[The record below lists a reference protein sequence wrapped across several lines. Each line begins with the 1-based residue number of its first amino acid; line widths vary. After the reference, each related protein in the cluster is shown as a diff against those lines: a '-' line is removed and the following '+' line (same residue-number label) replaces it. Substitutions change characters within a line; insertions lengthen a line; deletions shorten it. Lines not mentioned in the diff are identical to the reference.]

1 MSLDS
6 KNALFH
12 RKKMK
17 QRIPISR
24 MHRTSFYHVNP
35 IEPKSK
41 IECFA
46 VEFSNST
53 KNQKVRL
60 DLRFFYREMHSKL
73 D

>member
-1 MSLDS
+1 
-6 KNALFH
+6 
-12 RKKMK
+12 MK